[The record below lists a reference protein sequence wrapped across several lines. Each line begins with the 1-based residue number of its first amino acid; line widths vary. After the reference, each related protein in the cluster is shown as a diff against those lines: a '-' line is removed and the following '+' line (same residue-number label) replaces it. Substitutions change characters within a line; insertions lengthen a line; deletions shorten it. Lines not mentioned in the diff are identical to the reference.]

1 MISKFKYNSLTWI
14 DLDRPTYDE
23 LKQIVT
29 EWDIHPAVAQ
39 ELIAP
44 SVRPKVELY
53 PNFIYLILNFPVVE
67 KKDSRRVA
75 ELQEI
80 DFVIGKNF
88 IITSR
93 YGAVDSLH
101 HFSKVF
107 EVDSILDKTQ
117 MDKHAG
123 FVFFYMLKALYQS
136 VSQELE
142 AITGSIN
149 EIEEHIFKGKERAMV
164 NRISEVGR
172 ELLGV
177 RRAISLHKE
186 VLESFEVASQRFF
199 GHEFIFHSRAILGEY
214 YKVRGSFESNFEF
227 LSELRETN
235 NSLLTTKQNE
245 VMKTFTVMAFITFPL
260 MLVTGIFT
268 MHAKIL
274 PIFGDPID
282 FWVIILGM
290 VLLVLLFLV
299 IFKKKRLL

>member
-1 MISKFKYNSLTWI
+1 M
-14 DLDRPTYDE
+14 
-23 LKQIVT
+23 VT
-29 EWDIHPAVAQ
+29 EWDIHPIVAQ

-53 PNFIYLILNFPVVE
+53 PNFIYLILNFPVVQ
-67 KKDSRRVA
+67 KKDSRRVV

-93 YGAVDSLH
+93 YASVDPLH
-101 HFSKVF
+101 QFSKVF
-107 EVDSILDKTQ
+107 EVNSILDRSH

-123 FVFFYMLKALYQS
+123 FVFFYMIKTLYQS
-136 VSQELE
+136 VSQELD
-142 AITGSIN
+142 AVAGSIN
-149 EIEEHIFKGKERAMV
+149 EIEERIFRGKERAMV
-164 NRISEVGR
+164 NRISEVGH

-186 VLESFEVASQRFF
+186 VLESFETASKAFF
-199 GHEFIFHSRAILGEY
+199 GHEFIYHSRGVLGEY
-214 YKVRGSFESNFEF
+214 YKVRGSFDSNFEF
-227 LSELRETN
+227 LAELRETN

-268 MHAKIL
+268 MHANIL

-282 FWVIILGM
+282 FWMIIGGM
-290 VLLVLLFLV
+290 FLLAFGFLLF
-299 IFKKKRLL
+299 FKHKKWL